1 MLQQLQ
7 TRLSDTDIN
16 INQVVKEVSRVDK
29 DFEKL
34 NSEFRNCI
42 RISSEISVKRHC
54 KTYSTGMKYCSY
66 IYLGMGTKQIAHL
79 LNVEPK
85 SVRMAKYRL
94 KKKFGLDEDTD
105 LDTFFS
111 VTLGST
117 DPDNI

>member
-1 MLQQLQ
+1 
-7 TRLSDTDIN
+7 
-16 INQVVKEVSRVDK
+16 
-29 DFEKL
+29 
-34 NSEFRNCI
+34 
-42 RISSEISVKRHC
+42 
-54 KTYSTGMKYCSY
+54 
-66 IYLGMGTKQIAHL
+66 MGTKQIAHL